1 MVTKELDH
9 VYICSDGKRF
19 LEKEEADKYE
29 KNLNSIVEHYNVL
42 GDLELIEWRFCPV
55 YGSYDRD

>member
-19 LEKEEADKYE
+19 FDKEDAEKYDEG
-29 KNLNSIVEHYNVL
+29 LNSIVEHYNVL
-42 GDLELIEWRFCPV
+42 GDLEII
-55 YGSYDRD
+55 G